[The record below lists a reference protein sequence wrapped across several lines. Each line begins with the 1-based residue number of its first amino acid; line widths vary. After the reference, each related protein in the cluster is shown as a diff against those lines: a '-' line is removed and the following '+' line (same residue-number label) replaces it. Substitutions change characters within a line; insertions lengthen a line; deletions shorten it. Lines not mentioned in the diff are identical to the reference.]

1 MTEVINKGLTGT
13 LILRDQALKEKDG
26 ARVIAVVIGA
36 DELTLM
42 LTRSNVTPQKMVI
55 DGILPDSVLVDVLYN
70 KQLRALVC
78 FFEHPGYK
86 KVHFGERTPYITITR
101 QTLKY
106 SGVNDKSA
114 GNDPTAPP
122 K

>member
-1 MTEVINKGLTGT
+1 MTVINKGLTGT
-13 LILRDQALKEKDG
+13 LILRDQTLKDTDG
-26 ARVIAVVIGA
+26 AHVIAVVIGA

-42 LTRSNVTPQKMVI
+42 LTRSNVTPQKIVI

-70 KQLRALVC
+70 KQLRALVL

-86 KVHFGERTPYITITR
+86 KVRFGERTPYIAITR

-106 SGVNDKSA
+106 SGVNDKSPQ
-114 GNDPTAPP
+114 NDPMEPP